1 MKEKIVIPY
10 APILV
15 ESTRSI
21 GYSFEAAVADII
33 DNSISAS
40 ATEVHIHIHD
50 TIKEDDSYA
59 GYYTDVEYNR
69 NRGGIKTI
77 RKTIRGQ
84 HEEIITINC
93 DLILHSRGGNVEQ
106 DNLIAIEM
114 KKSTRRPEEKQADR
128 ERLMA
133 LTKDSFDDVWAWN
146 HNLPEHVCRYT
157 LGVYY
162 EINYRRREIEVEY
175 YHRGELV
182 RSYMECFAY

>member
-1 MKEKIVIPY
+1 MKTYEE
-10 APILV
+10 LV
-15 ESTRSI
+15 TLFENANRAFLLAEHGLFRTR
-21 GYSFEAAVADII
+21 VAERTLCG
-33 DNSISAS
+33 ALML
-40 ATEVHIHIHD
+40 HIHD
-50 TIKEDDSYA
+50 IIKEDDSYV

-93 DLILHSRGGNVEQ
+93 DLILHSRGENMEQ

-114 KKSTRRPEEKQADR
+114 KKSTRRTDEKQADR

-133 LTKDSFDDVWAWN
+133 LTKDSFDGVWAWN

-162 EINYRRREIEVEY
+162 EINYRRKEIKVEY
-175 YHRGELV
+175 YHRGDVV
-182 RSYMECFAY
+182 RSYTECFAC